1 MHIFRKKIHQ
11 RMVMKNNDCQGWRWY
26 TDPFS
31 RHENA
36 GHCMLVTPHAKSP
49 RECSCSF
56 SGFLDNDKIS
66 CPGAFASFYETREE
80 ENQMEETHGSQST
93 SMEFSWLVKDVF
105 SFLIHDV
112 ALLIK
117 TGYICLISA
126 ALLIALVSKR
136 TLHPGKVGR
145 LIVAADSPSH

>member
-1 MHIFRKKIHQ
+1 M
-11 RMVMKNNDCQGWRWY
+11 
-26 TDPFS
+26 
-31 RHENA
+31 
-36 GHCMLVTPHAKSP
+36 
-49 RECSCSF
+49 
-56 SGFLDNDKIS
+56 
-66 CPGAFASFYETREE
+66 
-80 ENQMEETHGSQST
+80 
-93 SMEFSWLVKDVF
+93 KDVF

-117 TGYICLISA
+117 TGYIGLISA